1 MNTETSQL
9 SALDAAFLFAESPE
23 CPMHVATLAIVRPSE
38 EAADSF
44 YDDVRAL
51 FAARVLLVPSLLR
64 KLVNAPY
71 EIDRPSWISDDH
83 FDADYHVKHV
93 VASEPRDRAWLE
105 RTVAFL
111 HSQRLDRSRP
121 LWQVHVF
128 TGLSD
133 GETAIYMKMHHA
145 LVDGGAG
152 VALAQILY
160 DGSSLPTGPPQ
171 QREPIAVAQ
180 QPVASDSKETV
191 DAALAKLSRAPFLAA
206 KDLRNFTLP
215 RTGRSDVQSVLVDA
229 AISAAEWNVRL
240 AAIVPEA
247 VTALFDS
254 SLLSLRPDV
263 QAVQAALQAPS
274 TPLNVTISAERTLAL
289 VSLSLDRV
297 KVVAKKAGGKVN
309 DVVLALVSGMLRS
322 FLGDRGELPTKTLT
336 GYVPIS
342 LRQSGDE
349 RLKNQTFGMTVPL
362 STDVAD
368 PRERLRRIVQQ
379 AGVAKELANPFKG
392 LIPQLMD
399 APSFGTPMILQLWT
413 AYAGRAGLA
422 DTATPQFNIVVSN
435 VMLSNRR
442 FFIAGAPI
450 QHVFPLS
457 IVTHGQALNVTVQ
470 GYGDVLDFGILAAA
484 SVVGDA
490 DILKRHLLSAF
501 DELELAFSQ

>member
-1 MNTETSQL
+1 MNAETTQL
-9 SALDAAFLFAESPE
+9 SALDAAFLFAETPE
-23 CPMHVATLAIVRPSE
+23 CPMHVATLAIVKPSE
-38 EAADSF
+38 EAAGTF

-51 FAARVLLVPSLLR
+51 FEERVLRVPSLLR

-71 EIDRPSWISDDH
+71 EIDRPSWISDVH

-93 VASEPRDRAWLE
+93 VASEPGNRAWLE
-105 RTVAFL
+105 RTVALL

-133 GETAIYMKMHHA
+133 GEAAIYMKMHHA

-160 DGSSLPTGPPQ
+160 DGSPVPAAP
-171 QREPIAVAQ
+171 AQ
-180 QPVASDSKETV
+180 QPEPVAIARQSIAGDSKETV
-191 DAALAKLSRAPFLAA
+191 DAAIAKLSRAPFLSTQ
-206 KDLRNFTLP
+206 DLRSFTLP

-240 AAIVPEA
+240 AAIVPDA

-254 SLLSLRPDV
+254 SLLALRPDV
-263 QAVQAALQAPS
+263 QAVQASLQAPS
-274 TPLNVTISAERTLAL
+274 TPLNVTISSERTLAL
-289 VSLSLDRV
+289 VTLSLDRV

-309 DVVLALVSGMLRS
+309 DVVLALVSGMLRR

-349 RLKNQTFGMTVPL
+349 RLKNQTYGMTVPL
-362 STDVAD
+362 STDIAE
-368 PRERLRRIVQQ
+368 PRERLRRIVRQ

-399 APSFGTPMILQLWT
+399 APTFGSPMILQMWT

-422 DTATPQFNIVVSN
+422 DTATPQSNLVVSN

-442 FFIAGAPI
+442 LFIAGAPI
-450 QHVFPLS
+450 EHVFPLS

-484 SVVGDA
+484 SVVSDA
-490 DILKRHLLSAF
+490 DVLKRDLLSAF